1 MCKRD
6 MQGGTVV
13 KMKSSCGDTEEG
25 PFNLPCL
32 EGSGMGEG
40 FPEKGRLMRILRGH
54 SETEKQKGY
63 SASWREVPV

>member
-6 MQGGTVV
+6 MQGGAVV

-32 EGSGMGEG
+32 EGSGMGE
-40 FPEKGRLMRILRGH
+40 RLPREGTTHEDFEGSLRD
-54 SETEKQKGY
+54 
-63 SASWREVPV
+63 